1 MEEISQKEG
10 AAVRLPYDVIVVG
23 AGAAGMMAAGTAA
36 RNGHRVLLLEKM
48 EKSGRKV
55 RITGKGRCNVTNARP
70 PEEFAGQVRTNAE
83 FFSTAFA
90 EFNNRATIRFFE
102 RLGVKLDVERGE
114 RVFPRSGKAWDI
126 ANALLEY
133 CVDNGVKIVYDT
145 RVTEIMTLNG
155 RVFGVRYRKAG
166 IRAQG
171 GVSAR
176 YRRHGRRFLSRYGF
190 DRRRLRLCGRYGA
203 CGRTGAAVAYA
214 AGVVLSLDQKY
225 ERTVAPECPCDALHR
240 R

>member
-155 RVFGVRYRKAG
+155 RVFGVRYRNK
-166 IRAQG
+166 R
-171 GVSAR
+171 
-176 YRRHGRRFLSRYGF
+176 GF
-190 DRRRLRLCGRYGA
+190 ERKEECP
-203 CGRTGAAVAYA
+203 
-214 AGVVLSLDQKY
+214 DQKY